1 MVDLVPF
8 FSGAMIQ
15 LTIECVAIGKDC
27 VEPAMELELFQV
39 SASPMVEDAKQC
51 NRKKRCK
58 DAHTSESVRQLYAD
72 NGFDDKAT
80 GRLEMTRFLDNDRN
94 NPQAL
99 EALMGIE
106 IRRFDPANDDLIRV
120 FDLLKSAF
128 GPSPPCFRAWKEHYV
143 LQPRCAHELS
153 FIAWDA
159 DSHRRKGLAQLL
171 LRHCF
176 QAGADAGLEKIILGT
191 DSFNTPALV
200 LCRVINFSL
209 LSSRLHASDTIVKGL
224 QTAWQKELREAM
236 ATGLSGSTRCGM
248 LKMLRKLRV
257 LLFQTSSST
266 RADAIA
272 VVLAGAL
279 HGLAPL
285 DAFSHRFLTFTLSD
299 LSQFVAVED
308 IAPLYL
314 QRAVSTFPDAD
325 VSTERLTSVTS
336 SVFGA
341 LYFSP
346 VGEQTKQRDRDAIT
360 LWALRLCRERV
371 TSLLAL
377 SQLQRSA
384 TNAAPTLVVTDSPQ
398 AESDLPSSHDA
409 GVFLLELFVELAKM
423 APLPMLPRVAR
434 ELELLVHQTSDSPTM
449 QATVQQRVF
458 SAIATNCEA
467 EKRAWF
473 TAWYLD
479 LASRY
484 AAKPT
489 THRYMAEHQDAN
501 TIAAGTTPPP
511 RSRL

>member
-1 MVDLVPF
+1 MLR
-8 FSGAMIQ
+8 G
-15 LTIECVAIGKDC
+15 TK
-27 VEPAMELELFQV
+27 
-39 SASPMVEDAKQC
+39 
-51 NRKKRCK
+51 
-58 DAHTSESVRQLYAD
+58 HTSESVRQLYAD

-191 DSFNTPALV
+191 DSFNTPA
-200 LCRVINFSL
+200 
-209 LSSRLHASDTIVKGL
+209 
-224 QTAWQKELREAM
+224 
-236 ATGLSGSTRCGM
+236 
-248 LKMLRKLRV
+248 RKLRV
-257 LLFQTSSST
+257 VLFQSSSST
-266 RADAIA
+266 RADAMA

-377 SQLQRSA
+377 SQLQSSA
-384 TNAAPTLVVTDSPQ
+384 TNAAPTPVDTDSPQ

-501 TIAAGTTPPP
+501 TIAAATTPPP